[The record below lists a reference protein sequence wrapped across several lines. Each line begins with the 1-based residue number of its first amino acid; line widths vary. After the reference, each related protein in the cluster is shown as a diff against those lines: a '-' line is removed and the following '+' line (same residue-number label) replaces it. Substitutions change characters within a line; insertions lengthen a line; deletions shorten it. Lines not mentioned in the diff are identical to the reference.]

1 MRLSLA
7 TLTANTEIRSGVHL
21 IEMYAPQVA
30 QSVQPGQFCMI
41 RCCDPLATDPLLR
54 RPFFLHSTQS
64 NRQSCTLLIHVRGR
78 GTTWLA
84 RQQEGA
90 TLDILSPLGHGWTIP
105 PTARNLLLVNEGA
118 NIAPLTL
125 LAQYAVEQECAVT
138 LVSSSRS
145 SNEVY
150 SPALLPPEV
159 EYHIITSDGSI
170 GERGDIVTVLG
181 NYLPWADAMFCSVS
195 HETYAVLYNRYERL
209 RLEVPGGYKGSSP
222 GQGLATAPTYRARSY
237 TSPAKGTFT
246 VQGVI
251 LRPLVCGS
259 GVCLTCTIET
269 HSGPKLLCRDGPVF
283 NLREIM

>member
-21 IEMYAPQVA
+21 IEMHAPQVA

-54 RPFFLHSTQS
+54 RPFFLQSTQS
-64 NRQSCTLLIHVRGR
+64 TRQSCTLLIHVRGR

-209 RLEVPGGYKGSSP
+209 RLEVPGGYKTRPS
-222 GQGLATAPTYRARSY
+222 